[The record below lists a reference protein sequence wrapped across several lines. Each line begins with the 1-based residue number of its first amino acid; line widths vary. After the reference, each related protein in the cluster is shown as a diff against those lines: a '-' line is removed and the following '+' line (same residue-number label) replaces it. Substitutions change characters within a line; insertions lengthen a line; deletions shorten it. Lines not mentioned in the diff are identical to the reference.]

1 MKVNQK
7 NKTRIGISLLCAI
20 ILLTGCHITPNKKQD
35 GEKKK
40 YPKLVV
46 VYSGAY
52 GEDSSFSQVQKK
64 TGSGSRIPPY
74 FRQ

>member
-46 VYSGAY
+46 VYSDAY
-52 GEDSSFSQVQKK
+52 GE
-64 TGSGSRIPPY
+64 
-74 FRQ
+74 

>member
-46 VYSGAY
+46 LYIPVHMEKIAAFLRYR
-52 GEDSSFSQVQKK
+52 KK
-64 TGSGSRIPPY
+64 SIKLREKNWEWK
-74 FRQ
+74 

>member
-35 GEKKK
+35 GEEKEVSK
-40 YPKLVV
+40 
-46 VYSGAY
+46 ACC
-52 GEDSSFSQVQKK
+52 
-64 TGSGSRIPPY
+64 RI
-74 FRQ
+74 FRCIWRR

>member
-1 MKVNQK
+1 MKVSQK

-20 ILLTGCHITPNKKQD
+20 LLLTGCHITPNKKQD

-46 VYSGAY
+46 V
-52 GEDSSFSQVQKK
+52 
-64 TGSGSRIPPY
+64 
-74 FRQ
+74 

>member
-40 YPKLVV
+40 YPK
-46 VYSGAY
+46 
-52 GEDSSFSQVQKK
+52 
-64 TGSGSRIPPY
+64 
-74 FRQ
+74 FRCIWRR

>member
-46 VYSGAY
+46 VYSGVA
-52 GEDSSFSQVQKK
+52 GEV
-64 TGSGSRIPPY
+64 TAEGSGVVAAVGKG
-74 FRQ
+74 